1 VKVQWTFISVNDLR
15 KEGKMREIDYA
26 EYAKIFKVLSDPKR
40 LKIID
45 MLSGGELCAC
55 KIQAEFNVTQPTL
68 SHDMKLLCDAG
79 LVFAR
84 KEGKWTHYR
93 LNLEKLNDTY
103 KTLGRLIVPKEYE
116 NIICDCR

>member
-1 VKVQWTFISVNDLR
+1 
-15 KEGKMREIDYA
+15 MIDYA

-55 KIQAEFNVTQPTL
+55 KIQEEFNITQPTL

-79 LVFAR
+79 LVLAR

-103 KTLGRLIVPKEYE
+103 KTLGRLGLPKEYE

>member
-1 VKVQWTFISVNDLR
+1 
-15 KEGKMREIDYA
+15 MREIDYT

-45 MLSGGELCAC
+45 MLSDGELCAC
-55 KIQAEFNVTQPTL
+55 KIQAEFQVTQPTL

-93 LNLEKLNDTY
+93 LNLDKLNDTY

-116 NIICDCR
+116 SIICDCK

>member
-1 VKVQWTFISVNDLR
+1 
-15 KEGKMREIDYA
+15 MREIDYA